1 MSSAV
6 EFTGSIPATYDRYLG
21 PLFFEPY
28 ALDLVGR
35 IPQKQERVLELAC
48 GTGRVTRHLT
58 DKITEDGVLF
68 ATDLNPDMLEVAK
81 LKINDPKVRW
91 QVVDAHE
98 LPFDHQEFDLV
109 VCQFGVMFFQDKEKA
124 FKEVYR
130 VLEPGGIFL
139 FNTWDDVQHN
149 TVSKM
154 TQEVLNEVLGK
165 EAPDFLEKG
174 PYSMYD
180 QKQIKDL
187 VMSTGFEDI
196 IIEPVQTVSSEF
208 SGEDAAEGILSGS
221 PLAGYLQE
229 NNAPKEEIRHKLIEN
244 FNNRREN
251 LPISMQALVCRCQKK
266 EIQHLNP

>member
-1 MSSAV
+1 MSSTI

-28 ALDLVGR
+28 ALNLVGR
-35 IPQKQERVLELAC
+35 IPQQQKRVLELAC

-58 DKITEDGVLF
+58 GKITEDGVLF

-81 LKINDPKVRW
+81 HKINDPKLRW

-98 LPFDHQEFDLV
+98 LPFEDQEFDLV

-124 FKEVYR
+124 FKETYR
-130 VLEPGGIFL
+130 VLKPSGIFL
-139 FNTWDDVQHN
+139 FNTWDDVQFN
-149 TVSKM
+149 TVSAI
-154 TQEVLNEVLGK
+154 TQEVLNDILGK

-180 QKQIKDL
+180 KKQIKDL
-187 VMSTGFEDI
+187 VLNAGFKDI
-196 IIEPVQTVSSEF
+196 TIEPVLIVSSEF
-208 SGEDAAEGILSGS
+208 SAEDAAEGILSGS

-229 NNAPKEEIRHKLIEN
+229 KNAPKEEIRQRLVADFNKRPEN
-244 FNNRREN
+244 S
-251 LPISMQALVCRCQKK
+251 PMTMQALACLCNKS
-266 EIQHLNP
+266 EILRPNP